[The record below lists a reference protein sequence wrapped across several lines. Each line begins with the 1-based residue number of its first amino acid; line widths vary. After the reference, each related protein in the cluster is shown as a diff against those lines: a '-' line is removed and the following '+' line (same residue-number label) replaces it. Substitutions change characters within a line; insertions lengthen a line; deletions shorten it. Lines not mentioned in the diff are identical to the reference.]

1 VGELLLSSTV
11 LASFLGGVVALL
23 APCCVSVMLPAYFAS
38 TFHRRSR
45 IVAMTLVFA
54 AGVGTVIL
62 PIALG
67 ASALSRL
74 VSGQHAL
81 VFTIGGAAM
90 IIGGLAMLAGWK
102 FSLPML
108 PVAARGGR
116 GVWSVYSLGV
126 FSGAASSCCA
136 PVIAGVAALSGAAS
150 SFPTAL
156 AVGVAYVFGMVSPL
170 AALALVWD
178 RRDWGAGLLSSRSIT
193 VHAGRLR
200 RRVPLGSALS
210 GGLLIAMGVLTLVIA
225 ARGPAMG
232 SGWQL
237 RFTAWLDHAGRTIL
251 NVLSWLPGAA
261 GTAVVFTALAALV
274 WFAVRQRRHQ
284 APASTGATG
293 ASEATEAAR
302 GPSDDPGGQPDDC
315 CPPPLLEQIDTRNQE
330 PTR

>member
-1 VGELLLSSTV
+1 MSGLLLSSTV

-45 IVAMTLVFA
+45 IVGMTLVFA

-67 ASALSRL
+67 ASVLSRL

-81 VFTIGGAAM
+81 VFSIGGAAM
-90 IIGGLAMLAGWK
+90 IVGGVAMLAGWK

-108 PVAARGGR
+108 PVAAGGGR
-116 GVWSVYSLGV
+116 GAWSVYSLGI
-126 FSGAASSCCA
+126 FSGAASACCA

-156 AVGVAYVFGMVSPL
+156 AVGVAYVFGMVAPL
-170 AALALVWD
+170 AALALLWD
-178 RRDWGAGLLSSRSIT
+178 RRDWGAGWLSSRSVT
-193 VHAGRLR
+193 LHLGRVR

-210 GGLLIAMGVLTLVIA
+210 GGVLIAMGILTLVLA
-225 ARGPAMG
+225 ARGPSMG

-237 RFTAWLDHAGRTIL
+237 RFTAWLDHVGRTVL
-251 NVLSWLPGAA
+251 RALSWLPGAV
-261 GTAVVFTALAALV
+261 GTALVFAALAALV
-274 WFAVRQRRHQ
+274 VVAARQRRRAHSG
-284 APASTGATG
+284 AVSTEDAAT
-293 ASEATEAAR
+293 ADEL
-302 GPSDDPGGQPDDC
+302 DDRSGSC
-315 CPPPLLEQIDTRNQE
+315 CPPPLIEHIDTRDQE